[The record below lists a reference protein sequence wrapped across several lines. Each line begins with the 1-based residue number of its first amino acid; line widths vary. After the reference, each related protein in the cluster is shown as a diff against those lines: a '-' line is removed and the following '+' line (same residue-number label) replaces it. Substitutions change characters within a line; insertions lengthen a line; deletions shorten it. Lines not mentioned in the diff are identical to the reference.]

1 MRYFAKL
8 IDGSVL
14 ELTENDYTM
23 TLRVIARSIDRGLT
37 LASGDVVKSSA
48 MIHIYKTADAPA
60 TTPAT
65 TPAVTLT
72 SAKTKG

>member
-48 MIHIYKTADAPA
+48 MIHIYKTSDAP
-60 TTPAT
+60 TPVSTPAT
-65 TPAVTLT
+65 TPTLT

>member
-48 MIHIYKTADAPA
+48 MIHIYRTTDTSAS
-60 TTPAT
+60 TPAT
-65 TPAVTLT
+65 TLT